1 MIISNIDSKE
11 KGMNTGLSSLKRYT
25 FLAALCTFMFS
36 ACGQERSFKQLNS
49 IEFSK
54 AIENSEEIVLDVRT
68 PKEFK
73 SGHIKNA
80 QQLNFY
86 ERNFGQKLLMLPKD
100 NAIYLYCLTGSRS
113 ENAASFLVQNGY
125 KKVYNLQRGIMDWNL
140 KNLPVIKDADAVSDV
155 ENKYDMAQY
164 QELLRTEQLL
174 FIDFY
179 APWCAPC
186 RSMMPMIDSL
196 KVEYK
201 NDIKIVKIN
210 VDASKNLVKQLQIA
224 GVPYLAFFKNGEMIY
239 SKNATLEKEELK
251 TLFDSHIKNSKR

>member
-1 MIISNIDSKE
+1 MIRTNE
-11 KGMNTGLSSLKRYT
+11 KRKTQHLTSTILYT
-25 FLAALCTFMFS
+25 FLMAIGLVILS
-36 ACGQERSFKQLNS
+36 ACGEDGGFKQLNP
-49 IEFSK
+49 IEFSE
-54 AIENSEEIVLDVRT
+54 AIINKDEIVLDVRT

-86 ERNFGQKLLMLPKD
+86 ERDFGQKLLMLPKD

-140 KNLPVIKDADAVSDV
+140 KNLPIVVDADAVSDV
-155 ENKYDMAQY
+155 ENKYEMAQY
-164 QELLRTEQLL
+164 QELLKTEQLL

-186 RSMMPMIDSL
+186 RTMMPMIDSL
-196 KVEYK
+196 KVEYQK
-201 NDIKIVKIN
+201 DIKIVKIN

-224 GVPYLAFFKNGEMIY
+224 GVPYLAFFKNGEMIF
-239 SKNATLEKEELK
+239 SKNGSLTRKELK
-251 TLFDSHIKNSKR
+251 TLLDSHIKSSER